1 LIILN
6 EAAAPRWH
14 DPDRVCRQHDPDRGD
29 RAMKIFRRFARPVG
43 AVLVVAVATL
53 SLHIPVADATMVGTE
68 QVLSP
73 LQAQQARDRIHEA
86 LVRQDIGDR
95 LRALGVDPARVQARV
110 DALTDEEARQLAGHL
125 DTMPAG
131 GSLGGVILFLF
142 LLLLIT
148 DILGLT
154 HVFPFTNKGS
164 AR

>member
-1 LIILN
+1 MIYT
-6 EAAAPRWH
+6 
-14 DPDRVCRQHDPDRGD
+14 QHDPERGD
-29 RAMKIFRRFARPVG
+29 RAMKTFRRFARPIA
-43 AVLVVAVATL
+43 AVVVTAVATL
-53 SLHIPVADATMVGTE
+53 SLHMPVADAAMIGTE

-73 LQAQQARDRIHEA
+73 LQAQQARDRIHDTLA
-86 LVRQDIGDR
+86 RQDVSDQ
-95 LRALGVDPARVQARV
+95 LRALGVDPAQVQVRV
-110 DALTDEEARQLAGHL
+110 DALTDAEARQLAGHL

-142 LLLLIT
+142 VLLLIT